1 MGNVS
6 MGKILAVSIYI
17 GIWWAA
23 VSMCGVF
30 ADDKGM
36 VVVIKHE
43 KIKLLCEVDHLSLSK
58 GNKTKE
64 GKQKVVIEC
73 TKFNDRTKSE

>member
-1 MGNVS
+1 

-17 GIWWAA
+17 GSLLASAYIYDA
-23 VSMCGVF
+23 G